1 MSTDAMAGQL
11 DTCNTARAALRSRRS
26 LAYDFALHCSPMRAA
41 TDPVVN
47 AAAAKAQTMALIDQ
61 AEAIAVCAAAE
72 PGANVA
78 AAEAQAVALID
89 QAEARAEAAR
99 GWVRANERM
108 AGSRIEK
115 ADASASRVS
124 ACSIRQVLEDY
135 AEAEAHALVD
145 KAEAAER
152 RTKIVGEGLGSL
164 IDRLRRE
171 NAILAERVAV
181 AEARASQAEARAAVA
196 EAQAEALQRQ
206 VRAGVSRVWE
216 LVEADAVREMGE
228 KWRERDTVAS
238 HADEPPHSVTAVD
251 ALALRASIKGFDEAL
266 ASWRGEI
273 ARVQL
278 RGSEPGSAV
287 GVGGLGEGSL

>member
-1 MSTDAMAGQL
+1 MQIPRTPDSARATLLGMSTDAMAGQL

-171 NAILAERVAV
+171 NAILAERAEV
-181 AEARASQAEARAAVA
+181 AEAKCARAEAD
-196 EAQAEALQRQ
+196 AEALHCQ
-206 VRAGVSRVWE
+206 VRAGLSRVWR

-228 KWRERDTVAS
+228 RWREGGRAS
-238 HADEPPHSVTAVD
+238 RADEPTHSMTNMD
-251 ALALRASIKGFDEAL
+251 AFETRFKISASIKGLDEAL
-266 ASWRGEI
+266 ASWPWR
-273 ARVQL
+273 RH
-278 RGSEPGSAV
+278 SK
-287 GVGGLGEGSL
+287 